1 MRSAAIFA
9 AVLSLWATPA
19 VPEQPTIYPKTDVYD
34 GMPPPQMRGPATMT
48 VATGTLDDCG
58 ERPKSASI
66 PGLVARARWDARHR
80 QGRDRA
86 RQRHDRQRQER
97 TGACTMSLPH
107 SRISRSLP
115 LAALLLASACATPGA
130 STRLSMT

>member
-58 ERPKSASI
+58 EPG
-66 PGLVARARWDARHR
+66 PGLVFEACVRSGIVHMPNPCDFSDEEFARLLCHEQAH
-80 QGRDRA
+80 
-86 RQRHDRQRQER
+86 
-97 TGACTMSLPH
+97 
-107 SRISRSLP
+107 
-115 LAALLLASACATPGA
+115 AAHHWPADHGG
-130 STRLSMT
+130 